1 MASNASRAGPGGV
14 SGLASSLRS
23 AAGRTGSSA
32 GAGSGPA
39 SPGATNNN
47 SNNNQGYYNDNN
59 NSSTNNS
66 QWGGQY
72 NNNNRDRDATV
83 PDSDDSTEEDEEY
96 TSYIQEQEAA
106 AQNNNNAVG
115 GATTKVHNMR
125 NMLHD
130 DQDQEDQ
137 LDEQQQRADR
147 QEVQARQNQI
157 LEDDDESFE
166 ESEDD
171 LEDDDDDASDVN
183 SLTEDDIDFNLVYA
197 FHTFVATQEGQA
209 SVVRNDSLMLLE
221 DANVYWWLVRVL
233 KTGVI
238 GYIPA
243 ENIETPFERLAR
255 LNKYRNVGL
264 SAPSPEWGTFDDP
277 IQPLNPEAAAHKAS
291 HRRSVIFTG
300 QNEYFGASEN
310 EWDDEDGEGDEDDEM
325 GEYYEGRDEGEEGDN
340 NAESGNG
347 GKSDIQ
353 LEAERVQQEILEEEK
368 QRQQQQQQ
376 QQQRSRKN
384 SYGTDDSD
392 QDMEGDDEEEEEVTN
407 RYRRPLLDDD
417 DLMFSDEPRK
427 ISLTPSIAQDDVSN
441 SRTHTPPG
449 RSKKLRLGED
459 DDSLNGS
466 PRSTASS
473 PGQRGNEVSASPLA
487 PRQLTPAGT
496 DSASSDYR
504 SGSLESEEED
514 RAAMQRRMQERTE
527 AKLAALLGDKDH
539 SLNGGSSGGS
549 GDSSESTKKPGK
561 FKSLFGVGKGS
572 KDKEKEKK
580 EKERQERERLAGQG
594 NKAVSSPGG
603 SSFASSADG
612 QRTRNN
618 SSGSIGSAGNASAG
632 PNANNGP
639 MSPTSVSDD
648 GETEII
654 TLRVYPGNVDF
665 GASMYKTVVVNA
677 STQASEVANQ
687 AVVKFRLAPDGVAS
701 SSDFFLTVR
710 GVDGDETVLL
720 PTDKPMAIYQSLT
733 AHLTT
738 PLPANHRLSISSVS
752 SMMSVNSAS
761 SFNSNPP
768 STPTSPNSV
777 RRIGSG
783 KSDPHQR
790 SIRFLL
796 NKKIKRAGSISSTPG
811 TPTTP
816 TTPTTPMQED
826 FFWVKVIC
834 RAQEL
839 PQSMVVIDG
848 MRTAMDKNDPRAQGQ
863 VFANKVEHWIPMHS
877 ASKAGDVIFKTLETI
892 GIRSGVVEGAP
903 SHVLTSKRNSA
914 PNGIVVEYQLS
925 LKLNVP
931 ASPRARQ
938 GDELPLVPQTPLV
951 RCFDDHQLAP
961 VRRSPKADVASMP
974 INPEYVFY
982 LKKSPKSVQ
991 EEANFTQ
998 QQQSQQPQQQPTRK
1012 VPAPLQAQSLFG
1024 AASNDTPRSPTQPSP
1039 SVTSPRS
1046 LRSLRS
1052 FDDAA
1057 AQGSGNGNNGPLS
1070 PGLHQTRLAS
1080 PLQGSAPIN
1089 GARTGSPSLGPEGNA
1104 RIPRR
1109 TDSVILTPTSPIR
1122 ATHAENAHSGRP
1134 SPTPGAQQVGGG
1146 SRTPT
1151 PDHSGMGRNRSPS
1164 VSQGM
1169 RPGQGN
1175 SSPIPGG
1182 AENDI
1187 SRSSTPERPAR
1198 PERPDR
1204 PQRAIAQPLTHGPSP
1219 LSLTA
1224 VMLQANEQSND
1235 PTLIAPL
1242 NIKKNEAQ
1250 GMDVY
1255 LDKGVVR
1262 SSRLMN
1268 SKQYRYSFIPAE
1280 TGEEVDISDI
1290 IEDILGE
1297 ETADNEQQPVV
1308 AARED
1313 VLQHLTVANTNDAE
1327 SVTRRE
1333 RTAAAVARA
1342 ANAAASRKERLAA
1355 SQNQSEVVSSATRTR
1370 VGSPIAMRMST
1381 DEQQHQLSR
1390 EGSPSPTQSRQA
1402 QNHNRALASPLSL
1415 SSTNSPPT
1423 SLRNKKRES
1432 DVEIQV
1438 ASVAS
1443 LSTRSASPMLTEQ
1456 PPSARGI
1463 GGSDS
1468 ATPGSLRSLRAG
1480 SPYGIAKPTLISNAN
1495 AVLGNNR
1502 ANTSG
1507 ATSSPLRDSNEVSVV
1522 QDSARSFSP
1531 IPRRLQ
1537 SPSQGGNTGSTPSST
1552 SSSPNLRPSSPS
1564 SIPNGGRISP
1574 AAAAGVQGRS
1584 NSGASISSISS
1595 VRNRS
1600 ASTSH
1605 AESKPT
1611 SLSHSNSN
1619 SSNRSHS
1626 ERSITP
1632 GGKEWLLSSD
1642 YNAGMQDLLTL
1653 VRAGR
1658 SSSVS
1663 SPSNSSMHLL
1673 RGAAG
1678 GGNPWIGKDGKLV
1691 ALPSAIKASL
1701 LNNNRSQSPSSES
1714 DNSTALRGKGSSSS
1728 LNSRNN
1734 NSSSKNNH
1742 STSNDINDKSGTGVE
1757 DVIKNEE
1764 QARMMLLMLNELT
1777 LKDVQQDCHPDVYDC
1792 WKDVDADLDRVE
1804 RELDDLLVTVKAS
1817 IF

>member
-1 MASNASRAGPGGV
+1 MASNTSRAGPGGV

-23 AAGRTGSSA
+23 AAGRA
-32 GAGSGPA
+32 GGVGSGPA
-39 SPGATNNN
+39 SPGAANNN
-47 SNNNQGYYNDNN
+47 S
-59 NSSTNNS
+59 
-66 QWGGQY
+66 QY
-72 NNNNRDRDATV
+72 NNGHHDRDATV

-106 AQNNNNAVG
+106 AQNNNNASG
-115 GATTKVHNMR
+115 GATTKVHKMR
-125 NMLHD
+125 HMLHD
-130 DQDQEDQ
+130 DQDQDDQ
-137 LDEQQQRADR
+137 LDEQQQRNDS

-157 LEDDDESFE
+157 LEDDEESFE

-171 LEDDDDDASDVN
+171 LDDDDDDASDVN

-264 SAPSPEWGTFDDP
+264 SAPSPEWGTFDEP
-277 IQPLNPEAAAHKAS
+277 IQPLNSEATAHKAS
-291 HRRSVIFTG
+291 HRRSVIFAG

-325 GEYYEGRDEGEEGDN
+325 GEYYEGRDEGEEG
-340 NAESGNG
+340 AESGDGQDG
-347 GKSDIQ
+347 GKTAIQ
-353 LEAERVQQEILEEEK
+353 LEAERVQQEILEEEN
-368 QRQQQQQQ
+368 QRQQ

-384 SYGTDDSD
+384 SYATDDSD
-392 QDMEGDDEEEEEVTN
+392 QEMEGDNEAEEEEVTN

-441 SRTHTPPG
+441 SRTHTPTG
-449 RSKKLRLGED
+449 RPKKPRGD

-466 PRSTASS
+466 PRSVGSS
-473 PGQRGNEVSASPLA
+473 PNQRGNEVSASPLA
-487 PRQLTPAGT
+487 PRQLTPAGA
-496 DSASSDYR
+496 DSGSNDHRA
-504 SGSLESEEED
+504 GSLESEEED
-514 RAAMQRRMQERTE
+514 RATMQKRMQERTE
-527 AKLAALLGDKDH
+527 AKLAALLGDKDT
-539 SLNGGSSGGS
+539 SSGGGA
-549 GDSSESTKKPGK
+549 GDSSESTKKPGV

-572 KDKEKEKK
+572 KDKEKEKR
-580 EKERQERERLAGQG
+580 ERERLERERLAGLG
-594 NKAVSSPGG
+594 NNNNNNKSASSPGG

-612 QRTRNN
+612 QRKRTN
-618 SSGSIGSAGNASAG
+618 SSGSIGSMGAAAQ
-632 PNANNGP
+632 ANNGP
-639 MSPTSVSDD
+639 MSPTNVSDD
-648 GETEII
+648 GESEII

-665 GASMYKTVVVNA
+665 GASMYKTVVVSP
-677 STQASEVANQ
+677 STMASEVANQ

-720 PTDKPMAIYQSLT
+720 PSDKPMAIYQSLT

-768 STPTSPNSV
+768 STPTSPSSV

-796 NKKIKRAGSISSTPG
+796 NKKIKRGSVTSTPG

-816 TTPTTPMQED
+816 TTPTAPLQED

-834 RAQEL
+834 RDQDL

-892 GIRSGVVEGAP
+892 GIRSGVVEGVP
-903 SHVLTSKRNSA
+903 NHVLASKRNSA
-914 PNGIVVEYQLS
+914 PNGIVIEYQLS
-925 LKLNVP
+925 LKLNSP
-931 ASPRARQ
+931 ASPRSRH
-938 GDELPLVPQTPLV
+938 GDELPLVPQIPLV
-951 RCFDDHQLAP
+951 RCFEDHQLVP

-982 LKKSPKSVQ
+982 LKKSPKSVK
-991 EEANFTQ
+991 EETNFAQ
-998 QQQSQQPQQQPTRK
+998 QQQSQQNQQQPARK

-1024 AASNDTPRSPTQPSP
+1024 AASNDSPRSPVQPSP
-1039 SVTSPRS
+1039 TTSITSPRS

-1052 FDDAA
+1052 FDDSA
-1057 AQGSGNGNNGPLS
+1057 AQGSINNNNGPLS
-1070 PGLHQTRLAS
+1070 PGPHQTRMTS
-1080 PLQGSAPIN
+1080 PHQGHSVSN
-1089 GARTGSPSLGPEGNA
+1089 GARVVSPSQGPEGNV

-1122 ATHAENAHSGRP
+1122 VTHAENTHSGRP
-1134 SPTPGAQQVGGG
+1134 SPTPGMQQVGAG

-1164 VSQGM
+1164 VSQGV
-1169 RPGQGN
+1169 RPGQG
-1175 SSPIPGG
+1175 SPSPVPNGV
-1182 AENDI
+1182 ENDH

-1219 LSLTA
+1219 LSLAA

-1235 PTLIAPL
+1235 SGSMIAPL
-1242 NIKKNEAQ
+1242 NIKRNEAQ

-1268 SKQYRYSFIPAE
+1268 SKQYR
-1280 TGEEVDISDI
+1280 
-1290 IEDILGE
+1290 
-1297 ETADNEQQPVV
+1297 
-1308 AARED
+1308 
-1313 VLQHLTVANTNDAE
+1313 
-1327 SVTRRE
+1327 
-1333 RTAAAVARA
+1333 
-1342 ANAAASRKERLAA
+1342 
-1355 SQNQSEVVSSATRTR
+1355 
-1370 VGSPIAMRMST
+1370 MST
-1381 DEQQHQLSR
+1381 DEQQQQISR
-1390 EGSPSPTQSRQA
+1390 EGSPSPTQSRMMA
-1402 QNHNRALASPLSL
+1402 QNQNRTLASPLSL

-1423 SLRNKKRES
+1423 SLRSKKRES

-1443 LSTRSASPMLTEQ
+1443 ISTRSASPMLTEQ
-1456 PPSARGI
+1456 PPTSRGV
-1463 GGSDS
+1463 GGSDFG
-1468 ATPGSLRSLRAG
+1468 APGSPRSLRSG
-1480 SPYGIAKPTLISNAN
+1480 SPYGMAKPTLISNAN
-1495 AVLGNNR
+1495 AVLGNNKSN
-1502 ANTSG
+1502 AS
-1507 ATSSPLRDSNEVSVV
+1507 ASSPLRESSEISAA
-1522 QDSARSFSP
+1522 QDPTRSFSP

-1537 SPSQGGNTGSTPSST
+1537 SPSPALKQGGNNGSAPSPT

-1564 SIPNGGRISP
+1564 STPNGGRISP
-1574 AAAAGVQGRS
+1574 AAGGVNGRS
-1584 NSGASISSISS
+1584 NSGASISSITSA
-1595 VRNRS
+1595 RNRS

-1605 AESKPT
+1605 ADSKPT
-1611 SLSHSNSN
+1611 SLSHSSSN

-1626 ERSITP
+1626 ERAVTP

-1678 GGNPWIGKDGKLV
+1678 SGNPWIGKDGKLV
-1691 ALPSAIKASL
+1691 ALPSTIKASL
-1701 LNNNRSQSPSSES
+1701 LNNNRSQSPSSENE
-1714 DNSTALRGKGSSSS
+1714 NSTGLRGKSSSSS

-1734 NSSSKNNH
+1734 NTSNSRNNNNNNNNNN
-1742 STSNDINDKSGTGVE
+1742 SNSNNNNTSNDSNDKSGSGEDGGV
-1757 DVIKNEE
+1757 DLVKNEE